1 MRIWF
6 PCSQSC
12 MAGKIQS
19 QISHPA
25 FQCQDYGFLML
36 SVAGR
41 HCVIGFSGVRFSL
54 VKSWLSC
61 IIQLRCI
68 TNIPMLLVQCLP
80 HWRSSFIW
88 VLCLCLPISQHASR
102 LPLRHDFLA
111 KSTGCVIWN
120 MIKGQWW
127 HLHFPLQPSQSQ
139 ACLFTPQGQSQKR
152 AEGLPW
158 RNKLVAKKL
167 IGNQIKSL
175 LSSGSASK
183 RTHKTLQIFL
193 KSSFPLHAPGF
204 PCTSTCARTDPNALS
219 FLSSLQ
225 NPPSNLVREHL
236 SSSFFPTLFFDLLF
250 FSFSMSNPLRLQ
262 YKSH

>member
-1 MRIWF
+1 
-6 PCSQSC
+6 
-12 MAGKIQS
+12 
-19 QISHPA
+19 
-25 FQCQDYGFLML
+25 
-36 SVAGR
+36 
-41 HCVIGFSGVRFSL
+41 
-54 VKSWLSC
+54 
-61 IIQLRCI
+61 
-68 TNIPMLLVQCLP
+68 
-80 HWRSSFIW
+80 
-88 VLCLCLPISQHASR
+88 
-102 LPLRHDFLA
+102 
-111 KSTGCVIWN
+111 
-120 MIKGQWW
+120 MIRGQWR

-139 ACLFTPQGQSQKR
+139 ACLFAPQGQSQKG

-236 SSSFFPTLFFDLLF
+236 SSSFYPPSLFWPFFFFFP
-250 FSFSMSNPLRLQ
+250 FSMSNPFRLQ